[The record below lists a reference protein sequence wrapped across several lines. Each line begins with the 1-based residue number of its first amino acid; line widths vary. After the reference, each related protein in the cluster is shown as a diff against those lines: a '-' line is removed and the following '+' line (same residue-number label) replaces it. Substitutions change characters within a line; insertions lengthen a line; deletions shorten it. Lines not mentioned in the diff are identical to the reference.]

1 MKLILK
7 RKFIFTILI
16 VCLLFSLDGASQTR
30 GDSSITF
37 LFMGDIMQHDGQIQ
51 SAYDPVTNSYDY
63 SSTFKYVKPIIQKAD
78 VAIANLEVTL
88 AGPPFKGYPQFSAPD
103 ELAIEAQKAGIDV
116 LVTANNHSLDR
127 RQKGVERTIDILDE
141 LNFLHT
147 GTFKD
152 SLEKKEKYPLIFYK
166 NGFKIALLNYTYGTN
181 GIKVTPPNK
190 INYIDEEIIKKDIAY
205 AKSLFPDITIV
216 FMHWGLEYQQKPS
229 REQIN
234 LAETCKKSGADLV
247 IGSHPHVVQPVERD
261 PTHPD
266 KITVYSLGNFISN
279 QRTSPRDGGMMVEV
293 TFSKKDNDKIQLI
306 DAGYYLTW
314 VYRSN
319 EPRRPFYIL
328 PATSYEFDSTFV
340 QSMDDRE
347 KMASYFYSS
356 RKLFSSENK
365 GIAEYRTFPKLDYYY
380 HPWQNRENGPLKK
393 QVVLNNHAE
402 ENTKP
407 SPVFNYSI
415 QIIASSKKLN
425 FEDIPDKYRDQVS
438 VEYLKDGTIRYFIGS
453 YSNEKEADTA
463 LGEIKNET
471 SYKDA
476 FIVKINASN
485 NSRIIEN

>member
-1 MKLILK
+1 
-7 RKFIFTILI
+7 
-16 VCLLFSLDGASQTR
+16 
-30 GDSSITF
+30 
-37 LFMGDIMQHDGQIQ
+37 
-51 SAYDPVTNSYDY
+51 
-63 SSTFKYVKPIIQKAD
+63 
-78 VAIANLEVTL
+78 
-88 AGPPFKGYPQFSAPD
+88 
-103 ELAIEAQKAGIDV
+103 
-116 LVTANNHSLDR
+116 
-127 RQKGVERTIDILDE
+127 
-141 LNFLHT
+141 
-147 GTFKD
+147 
-152 SLEKKEKYPLIFYK
+152 
-166 NGFKIALLNYTYGTN
+166 
-181 GIKVTPPNK
+181 
-190 INYIDEEIIKKDIAY
+190 
-205 AKSLFPDITIV
+205 
-216 FMHWGLEYQQKPS
+216 
-229 REQIN
+229 
-234 LAETCKKSGADLV
+234 
-247 IGSHPHVVQPVERD
+247 
-261 PTHPD
+261 
-266 KITVYSLGNFISN
+266 
-279 QRTSPRDGGMMVEV
+279 VEV
-293 TFSKKDNDKIQLI
+293 IFSKKDNDKIQLI